1 MDYLVFGAAFFG
13 IVMGGVV
20 LAAVLMARALR
31 ADQRYLN
38 EVEARAADT
47 VTSEPAWVEGR
58 ESRQPPAAWKRC
70 LKIWTRVRYVT
81 TNATSTAK
89 NNGGS
94 GANPIA

>member
-1 MDYLVFGAAFFG
+1 MPATESVAEEEGGMDFLVFGVAFFG

-20 LAAVLMARALR
+20 LAAVLMAHALR

-58 ESRQPPAAWKRC
+58 ESRQPPAA
-70 LKIWTRVRYVT
+70 
-81 TNATSTAK
+81 
-89 NNGGS
+89 
-94 GANPIA
+94 